1 MVRTMFAAALA
12 VAVLSGSVFAADSPG
27 VAQMKAEAKKLD
39 QAKQAELKA
48 IQAKYDAAVKANPAA
63 KDALTKQMHAA
74 KNSVRN
80 KYNKRITSLHK
91 RIHAAHKTT
100 RPIKGTRH
108 PRTTG
113 KPKGPK
119 TTGKTKG
126 PKK

>member
-12 VAVLSGSVFAADSPG
+12 VAVLSGSVFAADSPA
-27 VAQMKAEAKKLD
+27 VAQMKAQAKQLD
-39 QAKQAELKA
+39 QAKTSELKT
-48 IQAKYDAAVKANPAA
+48 IQAKYEKAVKANPGA

-74 KNSVRN
+74 KNSVRS
-80 KYNKRITSLHK
+80 KYNKQITSLHK
-91 RIHAAHKTT
+91 RINAARKTT